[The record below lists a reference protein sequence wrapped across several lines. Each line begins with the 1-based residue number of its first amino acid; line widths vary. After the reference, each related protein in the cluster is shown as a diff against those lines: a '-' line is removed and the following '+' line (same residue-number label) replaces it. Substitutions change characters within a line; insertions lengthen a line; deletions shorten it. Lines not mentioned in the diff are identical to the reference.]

1 MAFER
6 ISANLE
12 RLNRNIKSFSRSSA
26 EYYKLDLFDKVMKG
40 TTSLASILVIGFLS
54 LFFLLFLS
62 IAASVWISEAIGE
75 SSSGFFIV
83 AGFYLLLI
91 LFMILFGSKMIQKT
105 MLIKASRKV
114 FSDGKDSNKN
124 DDQGHEGI

>member
-12 RLNRNIKSFSRSSA
+12 RLNQNIKAFSKSSA
-26 EYYKLDLFDKVMKG
+26 EYYKLDLFEKVMKG
-40 TTSLASILVIGFLS
+40 ATSLARILVIGFLA

-62 IAASVWISEAIGE
+62 LAASVWISDAIGNA
-75 SSSGFFIV
+75 SSGFFIV

-91 LFMILFGSKMIQKT
+91 LFMKFFGSSMIEET
-105 MLIKASRKV
+105 MLIKVSRK
-114 FSDGKDSNKN
+114 FFNSGGSDKGSNEDKR
-124 DDQGHEGI
+124 D

>member
-12 RLNRNIKSFSRSSA
+12 RLNENIRSFSKSSA

-40 TTSLASILVIGFLS
+40 ATSLVNVLVIGFLS
-54 LFFLLFLS
+54 FFFLLFIS
-62 IAASVWISEAIGE
+62 IAASVWISNAIGVP
-75 SSSGFFIV
+75 SSGFFIV

-91 LFMILFGSKMIQKT
+91 LLMKFVGNPMIKKK
-105 MLIKASRKV
+105 MLIKVSRK
-114 FSDGKDSNKN
+114 FFNDSKEGNK
-124 DDQGHEGI
+124 

>member
-6 ISANLE
+6 ISENLE
-12 RLNRNIKSFSRSSA
+12 RLNKNIKSFSQSSA

-54 LFFLLFLS
+54 FFFLLFLS
-62 IAASVWISEAIGE
+62 VAASVWISEAIGE
-75 SSSGFFIV
+75 PSSGFFIV

-91 LFMILFGSKMIQKT
+91 LCMVLFGSKMIEKT
-105 MLIKASRKV
+105 MLVKASRKV
-114 FSDGKDSNKN
+114 FNKEKDNKN
-124 DDQGHEGI
+124 KDE